1 MTLRASKPTFNVR
14 EKLTE
19 LGRRFGLKGSELA
32 AAETVQE
39 ARDLVSAG
47 RKNLVINGSM
57 MINQRGNKT
66 GYVGS
71 SNEVYH
77 GPDRFLTSIYGTVS
91 INQSSDVPEGY
102 GFEYSKELL
111 CAATSTH
118 ANRYLTFIYR
128 MEGYD
133 SMVFNY
139 GTSKAKHVTLSFWI
153 KSNKACDISV
163 NFENEQ
169 NADRGYQ
176 VKQTINN
183 VGTWEKKIVTIPGDI
198 ARTLTTGPQKAFCF
212 DIFLSAPGSNFT
224 GGTPSESW
232 TDLNNNQRGV
242 HCNAD
247 FYDSTS
253 NYFRVTGVQL
263 ELGKN
268 ATEFEHRSYGEELAL
283 CQRYFMTFP
292 SRNGGALQWI
302 VSYLNGTV
310 RAVCLVPNSMRQLPT
325 AKEKDGTTTISSG
338 NVYSTNGTNVSSQ
351 TSEGNN
357 PTFQVTGSAASPVV
371 MMVWT
376 SASAPTTFSNN
387 YASASWNGA
396 LPGVFLDA
404 EL

>member
-1 MTLRASKPTFNVR
+1 MTVRVNKDSFNLR
-14 EKLTE
+14 EKLSE
-19 LGRRFGLKGSELA
+19 LERPIGLKGSDLMSA
-32 AAETVQE
+32 DTAQE

-71 SNEVYH
+71 SNEVHH

-118 ANRYLTFIYR
+118 TNRYLTFIYR

-169 NADRGYQ
+169 NPDRGYQ

-183 VGTWEKKIVTIPGDI
+183 VDTWEKKIVTIPGDT

-232 TDLNNNQRGV
+232 TDLANNERGA

-283 CQRYFMTFP
+283 CERYFEKIWQNNN
-292 SRNGGALQWI
+292 SQ
-302 VSYLNGTV
+302 S
-310 RAVCLVPNSMRQLPT
+310 PNSGG
-325 AKEKDGTTTISSG
+325 DGYNTIASG
-338 NVYSTNGTNVSSQ
+338 AHNGSYGYYVWKFRTQKRVRPSLDYVGKFRVIGGGSITNLTINEFYS
-351 TSEGNN
+351 
-357 PTFQVTGSAASPVV
+357 
-371 MMVWT
+371 
-376 SASAPTTFSNN
+376 
-387 YASASWNGA
+387 
-396 LPGVFLDA
+396 PGLDA
-404 EL
+404 GRIRSSHSGSTGQAFVLEFDGGNSSNGYLSATAEL